1 MNDLL
6 RVLHLFIAINL
17 LISSTGVVFFEHL
30 CQKKGRLVSIFG
42 RPDSCCKKK
51 SSKIKACFG
60 ETKTGCNQKI
70 SNNKPTGESSI
81 SRKPCCSDNHKYC
94 KISVESQLAGK
105 KVQPQGK
112 FVLDL
117 GAPSVG
123 EILSAAFNY
132 KATVNPWLTH
142 TDPPLMRSILL
153 MTQTFRC

>member
-1 MNDLL
+1 ML

-17 LISSTGVVFFEHL
+17 LVSSTGVVFFEHL
-30 CQKKGRLVSIFG
+30 CQKKGRLVGIFG

-94 KISVESQLAGK
+94 KISVEAQVAGK
-105 KVQPQGK
+105 KVPTQGK
-112 FVLDL
+112 FVFDL
-117 GAPSVG
+117 SAPPVG
-123 EILSAAFNY
+123 EILSVAFNNN
-132 KATVNPWLTH
+132 ALTNPWLIH
-142 TDPPLMRSILL
+142 TDPPLLRSILL